1 MEKKQSNKSTKAKE
15 PEENQ
20 QGVGELPEELE
31 KALQEIPE
39 EIREKVLQAFLGI
52 SIQKF
57 SSFSGPL
64 PPPALLNEYSDIVEN
79 GAERIFQMTE
89 KQSNHRMQ
97 LENHALREELDQS
110 RRGQNFGFI
119 LGLVGLILATILAIM
134 GHEVVAGIFGTTTIV
149 GLVTVFVIGKRA
161 QIKED

>member
-1 MEKKQSNKSTKAKE
+1 MGKKQRSKSTNAEE
-15 PEENQ
+15 PEETQ
-20 QGVGELPEELE
+20 QGAGELPEELE

-39 EIREKVLQAFLGI
+39 EAREKVLQAFLEI

-64 PPPALLNEYSDIVEN
+64 PPPTLLKEYSDIVEN

-110 RRGQNFGFI
+110 RRGQNFGFT
-119 LGLVGLILATILAIM
+119 LGLVGLILATVMAILD
-134 GHEVVAGIFGTTTIV
+134 HEVVAGIFGTTTIV

-161 QIKED
+161 QIRED